1 MHMAE
6 AERRINQVKNDVDEI
21 YGRLGVIGK
30 VQAEHTKQLG
40 NLNDTVAKIWTT
52 QQQHGDRLNDLDA
65 ALAGL
70 DEKLTEMRV
79 TQLGHESRFTKIDNR
94 FAQIDNRFAQI
105 DQRFEKIDQRF
116 EKIDQRF
123 EKIDQ
128 RFEKI
133 DQRFEK
139 IDERL
144 VTQDKKL
151 DLIMK
156 ALNIGAN

>member
-1 MHMAE
+1 MAE

-21 YGRLGVIGK
+21 WGKLTDIGK
-30 VQAEHTKQLG
+30 VQAEHTKQLRT
-40 NLNDTVAKIWTT
+40 LNDNVAKVWTT

-65 ALAGL
+65 AVAGL

-79 TQLGHESRFTKIDNR
+79 TQLSHESRFTKIDNR

-105 DQRFEKIDQRF
+105 DKRFAQIDERFEKIDERF
-116 EKIDQRF
+116 AQID
-123 EKIDQ
+123 E
-128 RFEKI
+128 
-133 DQRFEK
+133 RFEK

>member
-1 MHMAE
+1 MGDRVMHMAE

-21 YGRLGVIGK
+21 YGRLTVIEK
-30 VQAEHTKQLG
+30 VQSEHTKQLRT
-40 NLNDTVAKIWTT
+40 LNDTVAKIWTT

-65 ALAGL
+65 AVAGL

-79 TQLGHESRFTKIDNR
+79 TQLSHENRFT
-94 FAQIDNRFAQI
+94 
-105 DQRFEKIDQRF
+105 
-116 EKIDQRF
+116 
-123 EKIDQ
+123 
-128 RFEKI
+128 KI

>member
-1 MHMAE
+1 MGDRVMHMAE

-21 YGRLGVIGK
+21 YGRLTVIEK
-30 VQAEHTKQLG
+30 VQSEHTKQLRT
-40 NLNDTVAKIWTT
+40 LNDTVAKIWTT

-65 ALAGL
+65 AVAGL

-79 TQLGHESRFTKIDNR
+79 TQLSHENRFT
-94 FAQIDNRFAQI
+94 
-105 DQRFEKIDQRF
+105 
-116 EKIDQRF
+116 
-123 EKIDQ
+123 KIDQ

>member
-6 AERRINQVKNDVDEI
+6 AERRINQVKDDVDEI
-21 YGRLGVIGK
+21 YGRLDVIGE

-94 FAQIDNRFAQI
+94 FAQIDQRFEKIDNRFAQIDQRFAQI
-105 DQRFEKIDQRF
+105 DQRFEKID
-116 EKIDQRF
+116 E
-123 EKIDQ
+123 
-128 RFEKI
+128 
-133 DQRFEK
+133 RFEK

>member
-21 YGRLGVIGK
+21 YGRLTVIEK
-30 VQAEHTKQLG
+30 VQSEHTKQFRT
-40 NLNDTVAKIWTT
+40 LNDTVAKIWTT

-65 ALAGL
+65 AVAGL

-79 TQLGHESRFTKIDNR
+79 TQLSHENRFTKIDNR
-94 FAQIDNRFAQI
+94 FAQ
-105 DQRFEKIDQRF
+105 
-116 EKIDQRF
+116 
-123 EKIDQ
+123 
-128 RFEKI
+128 I